1 MQTEVKTESFYSK
14 TTTETQKIILASLSL
29 LATFA
34 WNGAIHGWFSEQE
47 YLKTHGPWV
56 YAIFMTILVV
66 GVTHLLTKFKK
77 KTKKTITSVDPK
89 TGQKEETVIVLE
101 GEEDENVKDNTL
113 EKAVIAEKEIEE
125 QKQ

>member
-1 MQTEVKTESFYSK
+1 MKTEVKTESFYSK

-34 WNGAIHGWFSEQE
+34 WNEAIHGWFSRQK
-47 YLKTHGPWV
+47 YLKKYGPWV
-56 YAIFMTILVV
+56 YAILMTILVV

-89 TGQKEETVIVLE
+89 TGQREETVIVLE
-101 GEEDENVKDNTL
+101 GEEDKKVKDSTL
-113 EKAVIAEKEIEE
+113 EKAVKEE
-125 QKQ
+125 QKTIV